1 MTARKII
8 ESCCSALAAL
18 ALFGIMWLTL
28 FDVSGRKLLDSSIP
42 GSLELTEL
50 LMVVVIFA
58 GLPLV
63 SLRGE
68 HVVFDSLDAFVPAG
82 LLRAQR
88 ALIDGLC
95 ASALGWVGWLMWV
108 KGSQMLE
115 YGDKTPQLGV
125 TLGWFVH
132 LMSVLLFVAAA
143 VHVLLMLSPTAHHH
157 PGVDDGAVS

>member
-1 MTARKII
+1 
-8 ESCCSALAAL
+8 
-18 ALFGIMWLTL
+18 
-28 FDVSGRKLLDSSIP
+28 
-42 GSLELTEL
+42 
-50 LMVVVIFA
+50 
-58 GLPLV
+58 
-63 SLRGE
+63 
-68 HVVFDSLDAFVPAG
+68 
-82 LLRAQR
+82 
-88 ALIDGLC
+88 
-95 ASALGWVGWLMWV
+95 MWV

>member
-1 MTARKII
+1 MKKLI
-8 ESCCSALAAL
+8 ETLCSVLAAL
-18 ALFGIMWLTL
+18 ALFAIMWLTL
-28 FDVSGRKLLDSSIP
+28 VDVSGRKLLSESVP

-68 HVVFDSLDAFVPAG
+68 HVVFDSLDTFLPAG
-82 LLRAQR
+82 LRRAQQ
-88 ALIDGLC
+88 AFIDGLC
-95 ASALGWVGWLMWV
+95 AAALAGVGWLMWT

-115 YGDKTPQLGV
+115 YGDTTQQLKL

-132 LMSVLLFVAAA
+132 LMSVLIYVTALA
-143 VHVLLMLSPTAHHH
+143 HLLLMFAPVSHHH
-157 PGVDDGAVS
+157 PGVDSGGAS